1 MENRKK
7 MRQRRI
13 EILVGLFVVLGFVSL
28 AILSLQVATWGTS
41 SGSDSYTL
49 YAKFDNIGG
58 LKPRSP
64 VKIGG
69 VVVGSVHEI
78 HLDQDDWTPVVELTL
93 DNSYNQLPETS
104 SASIL
109 TSGLLGEQ
117 YVGITPGFVMDD
129 IELLSDGDYL
139 EDTKSAMV
147 LEDLIGQ
154 YLFNQGED

>member
-7 MRQRRI
+7 TRQRRV
-13 EILVGLFVVLGFVSL
+13 EIMVGLFVVLGFVSL
-28 AILSLQVATWGTS
+28 VVLSLQVATWGTS
-41 SGSDSYTL
+41 GSSDSYTL
-49 YAKFDNIGG
+49 YARFDNIGG

-69 VVVGSVHEI
+69 VIVGRVNEI
-78 HLDQDDWTPVVELTL
+78 HLDQDDWTPVVELKL
-93 DNSYNQLPETS
+93 ENAYNQLPETS

-117 YVGITPGFVMDD
+117 YIGITPGFVMDD
-129 IELLSDGDYL
+129 IELLGDGDYL

-154 YLFNQGED
+154 YLFNQGDD